1 MVKDGITRDA
11 YRLVLN
17 AAASVLG
24 VKRTKVLDARFRF
37 HRRLN
42 LDNPRTLADK
52 VSWIELNTDR
62 TLAAKL
68 TDKYSVRN
76 YVADKGLRS
85 ILIPLC
91 GGPWEDVDSID
102 IAKLP
107 DRFVIKAT
115 HGCEMNYICKDKA
128 SVDTEHMRKQL
139 RCWLGSDY
147 PRACIEPHYKLIPHR
162 LYAEEFIGG
171 MEGVVDYKFHCINGE
186 PCFILACSNREDS
199 VRLNLY
205 DLEWNPIPGIQ
216 GRKANDHELK
226 RPSLLAEMI
235 TVAGILSENFDFVR
249 VDLYEAKG
257 RVLFGELTFT
267 PASGVFPNFTDEFV
281 AHWGEALHVTGL
293 D

>member
-1 MVKDGITRDA
+1 MAKAGITRET
-11 YRLVLN
+11 YRLMLN
-17 AAASVLG
+17 IAANVLG
-24 VKRTKVLDARFRF
+24 VKRTKVLDARLRF
-37 HRRLN
+37 HRYLN

-68 TDKYSVRN
+68 TDKYSVRD
-76 YVADKGLRS
+76 YVANKGLKS

-91 GGPWEDVDSID
+91 GGPWKDVDDID
-102 IAKLP
+102 ISKLP

-115 HGCEMNYICKDKA
+115 HGCEMNYICKDKS
-128 SVDTEHMRKQL
+128 SVDVDRMRRQL
-139 RCWLGSDY
+139 RRWLNSDY
-147 PRACIEPHYKLIPHR
+147 SRACIEPHYKLIPHR

-171 MEGVVDYKFHCINGE
+171 MEGIVDYKFHCFNGE
-186 PCFILACSNREDS
+186 PRFILACSDREDF

-205 DLEWNPIPGIQ
+205 DLEWNPIPGIR
-216 GRKANDHELK
+216 GRKANDHELM

-235 TVAGILSENFDFVR
+235 TVAEVLSEDFDFVR

-257 RVLFGELTFT
+257 HVLFGELTFT

-281 AHWGEALHVTGL
+281 ERWGEVLHVTGL